1 MFTHLGHLT
10 DGLVVEGLHL
20 ARRARRRLSLLNHTV
35 WRVARTALAN
45 TAKRWRRSEAS
56 SRRRAEGARACGV
69 GMGRGNGQLRAG

>member
-35 WRVARTALAN
+35 WRLPVPPWPTPPSVGAAPKPPA
-45 TAKRWRRSEAS
+45 AGAPKVPAPVGSGWVVVMAS
-56 SRRRAEGARACGV
+56 
-69 GMGRGNGQLRAG
+69 